1 MQALVEPKDWL
12 NTLRAYIWTDQKI
25 IVVATSRRRA
35 RTLARRATTKVAPET
50 TVSPSWVVQTFK
62 DIELGRILSIPVD
75 PRRLS
80 MEYVE
85 FLDTQN
91 FKPEAKLRY
100 NFYEL

>member
-1 MQALVEPKDWL
+1 MQTFVEPQDWL

-25 IVVATSRRRA
+25 IVIATSRRRA
-35 RTLARRATTKVAPET
+35 RTLARRATTKVASET
-50 TVSPSWVVQTFK
+50 TLSSAWIAQTFK
-62 DIELGRILSIPVD
+62 DIEFGRILSIPVD

-85 FLDTQN
+85 FLDTQS
-91 FKPEAKLRY
+91 FKPEVKLRY

>member
-1 MQALVEPKDWL
+1 MKGLVEPKDWL
-12 NTLRAYIWTDQKI
+12 NPLRAYMWTDQKF

-35 RTLARRATTKVAPET
+35 RNLARRATTKVASET
-50 TVSPSWVVQTFK
+50 TTSSSWVVQTFK
-62 DIELGRILSIPVD
+62 DIESGRIISIPVD